1 MAKACSPYAPPR
13 FIQRSEEAD
22 QGQYLGAALR
32 NAEASGE
39 YTRARKG
46 HDAEWNDLQIRHLQQ
61 MLPMD
66 FKDLNQYFLK
76 NNWISLDKKAT
87 REAAAKGIA
96 DPIYKASKNIDQIG
110 TAAAVTKNYLQ
121 SIAGG
126 VHQLADN
133 FLRKVNAGEE
143 ATLEGMEFARQMQ
156 GVARFGGYVL
166 GWDQAYGRAL
176 RVQALRKGGAALRES
191 DRFMQET
198 TDQLGNLGQYKDKFQ
213 EIAAK
218 LQDPVQSAEGVN
230 ELINLAKRVQFL
242 GDPMKIAKTS
252 MSMEIAG
259 NAWNEVFINGLLSA
273 PATFA
278 ANASGLAWTVARPL
292 LQLGA
297 AKAYAATGLRGAKVA
312 EQAAAEA
319 AASLG
324 AIYSSINDAAQLG
337 WHAAK
342 SETSIYQAGAGQ
354 ELKDR
359 VGIHGENLATLL
371 ERRGLDRPDDGL
383 LDMVSRIGEI
393 TRMPSRALLGTDEM
407 AKHLT
412 IRGEVAAQAVKK
424 AAKEG
429 VDITDRAALEP
440 FLQKEM
446 DAAFNLQKPE
456 LWEKYRVS
464 SIYDLQTGIMAEA
477 DRATFQEVNGF
488 AQRVQGVL
496 ADFPVLRPFVPF
508 VRTPLNILKQGFVES
523 TGLGSVMNAYKAA
536 KGAGFNPTATKIAIA
551 QQLLEDPGES
561 FRIAGQIAL
570 TSSLAATFYG
580 MAMTGVIVGGGPG
593 RWSRGGKGSNEQ
605 KAWELMMR
613 EQGKAP
619 YSINIGGMSI
629 PFDRFGEPISI
640 VLRMAADMGMY
651 SSYVPQAAQEEWL
664 AGMAVIMTSGLYQA
678 SFLKGINDVI
688 DIVGD
693 PGSTVGVKGG
703 KTIQNWMATQTPF
716 GGLLN
721 YVDKVVDP
729 FKHAYGGATLLEVMK
744 VHEDTFGTGI
754 FAKIADR
761 IPGFNGTPALVD
773 QISGLPVPAVPGAGP
788 GGLNPLQMAVP
799 FMPRGIQAA
808 DDVWTAI
815 FNIKGSYQEKRP
827 TNMRLTNAEQQDL
840 NRRMASLVI
849 DGKTV
854 RQAVMDYYRR
864 ADVQQYVQK
873 RGAAFMDVRTKI
885 EQGLDRVIDGYY
897 QAAMQDLAQSNR
909 DVRQRSILRE
919 AANQAASMNDAGAAN
934 QIQSQIDSLFEEARL
949 RGVF

>member
-1 MAKACSPYAPPR
+1 MAKACSPYAPSR

-22 QGQYLGAALR
+22 QGGYLGAALKD
-32 NAEASGE
+32 AQASGI
-39 YTRARKG
+39 YTKPAKG
-46 HDAEWNDLQIRHLQQ
+46 HDAAWNDLQIRHLQQ

-66 FKDLNQYFLK
+66 FAELNQYFLK
-76 NNWISLDKKAT
+76 NQWISLDRKAT
-87 REAAAKGIA
+87 KEAAAQGAA
-96 DPIYKASKNIDQIG
+96 DPIYKASKNIDVIG
-110 TAAAVTKNYLQ
+110 TAAAVTKTYLE

-126 VHQLADN
+126 VNQLADN
-133 FLRKVNAGEE
+133 FLRKVNAGED
-143 ATLEGMEFARQMQ
+143 ATVEGMEFAKQMQ
-156 GVARFGGYVL
+156 GMARFGGYAL
-166 GWDQAYGRAL
+166 GWDQGAGRAV
-176 RVQALRKGGAALRES
+176 RVQGLRRGGRAMREN

-198 TDQLGNLGQYKDKFQ
+198 ADQLGNMGQYRDKFQ

-218 LQDPVQSAEGVN
+218 LQDPTQSADGVN

-292 LQLGA
+292 MQLGA
-297 AKAYAATGLRGAKVA
+297 AKAYAATGLRGARVA

-319 AASLG
+319 AASLN
-324 AIYSSINDAAQLG
+324 AIYSSIQDAAQLG

-359 VGIHGENLATLL
+359 VGIHGENLATLF
-371 ERRGLDRPDDGL
+371 ERRGLDRPEDGF
-383 LDMVSRIGEI
+383 LDTI
-393 TRMPSRALLGTDEM
+393 TRMGEILRIPSRALLGTDEM

-429 VDITDRAALEP
+429 VDVTDRAALEP
-440 FLQKEM
+440 FMQREM
-446 DAAFNLQKPE
+446 AAAFNLQRPE
-456 LWEKYRVS
+456 LWEKYKVS
-464 SIYDLQTGIMAEA
+464 SVYDLQTGVMAEA

-496 ADFPVLRPFVPF
+496 ADFPVLRPFIPF

-536 KGAGFNPTATKIAIA
+536 AGAGFNPTATKIAIA

-570 TSSLAATFYG
+570 TTSLAASFYG

-593 RWSRGGKGSNEQ
+593 RWSSGGKGSNEQ
-605 KAWELMMR
+605 KAWESMLR
-613 EQGKAP
+613 EQGKSP
-619 YSINIGGMSI
+619 YSINIGGTSI
-629 PFDRFGEPISI
+629 AFDRFGEPISI

-693 PGSTVGVKGG
+693 PSSSVGVKGG
-703 KTIQNWMATQTPF
+703 RAVQNWMATQTPF

-729 FKHAYGGATLLEVMK
+729 FKHAYGGATLGEVMK

-754 FAKIADR
+754 FSKIADR
-761 IPGFNGTPALVD
+761 IPGFNGTPGLVD
-773 QISGLPVPAVPGAGP
+773 QITGLPVPAVPGGGP

-799 FMPRGIQAA
+799 FMPRGVKGA
-808 DDVWTAI
+808 DDVWSAI
-815 FNIKGSYQEKRP
+815 YSIKGSYTEKRP
-827 TNMRLTNAEQQDL
+827 TNLKLTNGEQQDL
-840 NRRMASLVI
+840 NRRMASIVI

-854 RQAVMDYYRR
+854 RQAVMDYYRS
-864 ADVQQYVQK
+864 AEVQQYVSK

-885 EQGLDRVIDGYY
+885 EQGLDRIVDSYY
-897 QAAMQDLAQSNR
+897 QSAMTDLASSNR
-909 DVRQRSILRE
+909 SVRQRSLLRE
-919 AANQAASMNDAGAAN
+919 AANQAASINDAGGAQ
-934 QIQSQIDSLFEEARL
+934 QIQTQIESLFDEARL

>member
-1 MAKACSPYAPPR
+1 MAKACSPYPQ
-13 FIQRSEEAD
+13 QRIVDRDGNVDEGAL
-22 QGQYLGAALR
+22 LGAALR
-32 NAEASGE
+32 DAEASGL
-39 YTRARKG
+39 YTEVREGSVAQRKAEAIKILASMPVNTSDVFGYYRQMGWLEIDPRATKKAAKEGAKDPVFKSAVMKG
-46 HDAEWNDLQIRHLQQ
+46 ADEGMAAAITNIYLQQ
-61 MLPMD
+61 T
-66 FKDLNQYFLK
+66 
-76 NNWISLDKKAT
+76 SGAT
-87 REAAAKGIA
+87 
-96 DPIYKASKNIDQIG
+96 
-110 TAAAVTKNYLQ
+110 L
-121 SIAGG
+121 
-126 VHQLADN
+126 QLAEN
-133 FLRKVNAGEE
+133 FLRLVDAKQD
-143 ATLEGMEFARQMQ
+143 ATAEGLMFARQMQ
-156 GVARFGGYVL
+156 HTSALGGYML
-166 GWDQAYGRAL
+166 GWKQSTGRGL
-176 RVQALRKGGAALRES
+176 QNQGLLKLDPMNRVIQREEELTS
-191 DRFMQET
+191 DM
-198 TDQLGNLGQYKDKFQ
+198 LGNIGQYKDKFQ

-230 ELINLAKRVQFL
+230 ELINLAKRVKFL

-337 WHAAK
+337 WHAAR
-342 SETSIYQAGAGQ
+342 SEVSIYQAGAGQ
-354 ELKDR
+354 ELKER
-359 VGIHGENLATLL
+359 VGIDGENLAALL

-383 LDMVSRIGEI
+383 LDMVTRIGEI

-496 ADFPVLRPFVPF
+496 ADFPVLRPFIPF

-523 TGLGSVMNAYKAA
+523 TGLGSVMNAYRAA

-570 TSSLAATFYG
+570 TSSLAASFYG

-593 RWSRGGKGSNEQ
+593 RWSSGGRGSNEQ

-678 SFLKGINDVI
+678 SFLKGVNDVI

-693 PGSTVGVKGG
+693 PGSTVGVKGS
-703 KTIQNWMATQTPF
+703 KAVQNWMATQMPF

-729 FKHAYGGATLLEVMK
+729 FKHAYGGATLTEVMK

-761 IPGFNGTPALVD
+761 FPGFNGTPGLVD

-827 TNMRLTNAEQQDL
+827 TNLRLTNAEQQDL
-840 NRRMASLVI
+840 NRRMANLVI

-885 EQGLDRVIDGYY
+885 EQGLDRVIDNYY
-897 QAAMQDLAQSNR
+897 QAALQDTLDSNGDLR
-909 DVRQRSILRE
+909 KRAMLRE
-919 AANQAASMNDAGAAN
+919 AANQAAAMNDPGSAN
-934 QIQSQIDSLFEEARL
+934 QLLGQIDSLFEEARL